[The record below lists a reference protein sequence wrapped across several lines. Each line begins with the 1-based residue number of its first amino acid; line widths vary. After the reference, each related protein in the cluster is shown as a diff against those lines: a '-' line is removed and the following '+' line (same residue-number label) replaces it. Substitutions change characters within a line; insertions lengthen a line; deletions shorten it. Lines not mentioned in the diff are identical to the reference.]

1 LLEERLTGRRELD
14 MTPRSYQKR
23 GSQFDLE
30 IFDTLA
36 QGRLGNTQQRG
47 CPPEMEG
54 LRNRSK
60 IPELDQVHG

>member
-1 LLEERLTGRRELD
+1 LLEERLTSRRELD
-14 MTPRSYQKR
+14 MTPRSYQER

-36 QGRLGNTQQRG
+36 QGRLGNTQQCR